1 MNYLKIIVLLCATII
16 SIDFT
21 AQENLKLTI
30 LVKDAQNSP
39 VPGAIILLDNV
50 RQKRFTNSAGYF
62 KIKLKNIPKEITAFS
77 PILGI
82 KKVNYN
88 GNSNVIINLVKDSD
102 KLALDNTN
110 DKKVVDPILYRNIFD
125 YLRGKVP
132 GVNIDLNNQ
141 IRIRG
146 ASTFFGGRT
155 PLLVLNGVIIGM
167 ESFSTIVPTT
177 IKSIKVLKGPESS
190 IYGVRG
196 ANGVIEVSTT
206 I

>member
-1 MNYLKIIVLLCATII
+1 MNCIKIIVFLFAVIMPT
-16 SIDFT
+16 DFT

-30 LVKDAQNSP
+30 LVKDAQNNP

-50 RQKRFTNSAGYF
+50 KQKRVTNNAGYF
-62 KIKLKNIPKEITAFS
+62 KIKLDKIPKEIIAFS
-77 PILGI
+77 AILGI

-88 GNSNVIINLVKDSD
+88 GNSNVTINLVKDSG
-102 KLALDNTN
+102 KLALYKTN
-110 DKKVVDPILYRNIFD
+110 DKKIVDPIQYRNIFD

-177 IKSIKVLKGPESS
+177 IKSVKVLKGPESS

-196 ANGVIEVSTT
+196 ANGVIEVATT

>member
-1 MNYLKIIVLLCATII
+1 MNCLKIIVFLFAII
-16 SIDFT
+16 MPADFT

-30 LVKDAQNSP
+30 LVKDAQNNP

-50 RQKRFTNSAGYF
+50 KQKRVTNSAGYF
-62 KIKLKNIPKEITAFS
+62 KIKLNKIPKEITAFS
-77 PILGI
+77 AILGI
-82 KKVNYN
+82 KKVNYD
-88 GNSNVIINLVKDSD
+88 GKSNLIINLVRDSG
-102 KLALDNTN
+102 KLALDTTN
-110 DKKVVDPILYRNIFD
+110 KKVVDPIQYRNIFD

-146 ASTFFGGRT
+146 ASTFYGGRS
-155 PLLVLNGVIIGM
+155 PLLVLNGVIISM

-177 IKSIKVLKGPESS
+177 IKSVKILKGPESS